1 MAAAGEAAKP
11 RVVICGGG
19 IIGAATAY
27 YLARKGGPEVAS
39 RVTVVE
45 REAPACAASGKAGG
59 FLALDWND
67 NSPVGPLARLSY
79 GLHPRLAADLAAELG
94 ERDVGYRAVHTW
106 QVVGVEA
113 VPAGVKGGRL
123 KGSDALPAWI
133 DGNVLGSSEMGDTE
147 STAQVHPALLTRA
160 LLDSAVAAGA
170 RLVTGCVQGLQ
181 LEAAPAAAAAAAG
194 QEGKRVTGVVVDG
207 QVLPADVAVV
217 AMGPW
222 SDAARAWLEGVA
234 EPGAVPRITGQKYHS
249 VVLRPDQPVTNHML
263 FTGFKYTTGR
273 TVEPE
278 VYPRPDGTVYVCGE
292 PQALPVPPSPAE
304 VTVEAELIDNIRRVA
319 GSLASC
325 LKQAPVEAQQ
335 ACYLPCA
342 PDSLPVIGPVP
353 GAAGVYL
360 ATGHTC
366 WGILN
371 APATGL
377 VMAEMILEGKAKIVD
392 VQPFAPARF
401 VRGAAAGAVA
411 RR

>member
-1 MAAAGEAAKP
+1 MAATGEAAKP

-27 YLARKGGPEVAS
+27 YLARTGGPEVAR
-39 RVTVVE
+39 RVMVVE

-67 NSPVGPLARLSY
+67 SSPVGPLARLSY
-79 GLHPRLAADLAAELG
+79 RLHPQLAAELREQLG
-94 ERDVGYRAVHTW
+94 RDVGYRTVHTW

-113 VPAGVKGGRL
+113 VPAGAKGGRL
-123 KGSDALPAWI
+123 RGSEALPDWV
-133 DGNVLGSSEMGDTE
+133 DGNVMGSSEMGDTD

-160 LLDSAVAAGA
+160 LLDGAVAAGA

-181 LEAAPAAAAAAAG
+181 LEAAGAEEQG
-194 QEGKRVTGVVVDG
+194 RRVTGVVVDG
-207 QVLPADVAVV
+207 EVLPADVAVV

-222 SDAARAWLEGVA
+222 SDAARAWLEGA
-234 EPGAVPRITGQKYHS
+234 AAPGAVPHITGQKYHS
-249 VVLRPDQPVTNHML
+249 VVLRPEQPVTNHML
-263 FTGFKYTTGR
+263 FTGFKYASGR

-304 VTVEAELIDNIRRVA
+304 VVVEGQLIDNIRRVA

-325 LKQAPVEAQQ
+325 LKEAPVEAQQ

-353 GAAGVYL
+353 GVAGAFL

-377 VMAEMILEGKAKIVD
+377 VMAEMILEGKAKSVD
-392 VQPFAPARF
+392 VRPFAPARF
-401 VRGAAAGAVA
+401 VRGAAGAGA

>member
-1 MAAAGEAAKP
+1 MAAATGAAAAKP
-11 RVVICGGG
+11 SVVICGGG

-27 YLARKGGPEVAS
+27 YLARNGGPEVAR

-67 NSPVGPLARLSY
+67 TSPVGPLARLSY
-79 GLHPRLAADLAAELG
+79 GLHPRLAADLLAELG
-94 ERDVGYRAVHTW
+94 RDVGYRTVNTW
-106 QVVGVEA
+106 QVVGVES

-123 KGSDALPAWI
+123 KGSEALPGWI

-181 LEAAPAAAAAAAG
+181 LERAEPEQEPEGAERG
-194 QEGKRVTGVVVDG
+194 QRVTGVVVDG
-207 QVLPADVAVV
+207 RVLPADVAVV
-217 AMGPW
+217 ALGPW
-222 SDAARAWLEGVA
+222 SDAARAWLEGA
-234 EPGAVPRITGQKYHS
+234 AAPGAVPHITGQKYHS
-249 VVLRPDQPVTNHML
+249 VVLRPEQPVTNDML
-263 FTGFKYTTGR
+263 FTGFKYASGR

-304 VTVEAELIDNIRRVA
+304 VGVEAALVDNIRRVA

-325 LKQAPVEAQQ
+325 LKEAPVEAQQ

-353 GAAGVYL
+353 GADGVFL

-377 VMAEMILEGKAKIVD
+377 VMAEMILEGKAKSVD
-392 VQPFAPARF
+392 VRPFAPARF
-401 VRGAAAGAVA
+401 VRGAAAAGA

>member
-1 MAAAGEAAKP
+1 MAATGEAAKP

-27 YLARKGGPEVAS
+27 YLARTGGPEVAR
-39 RVTVVE
+39 RVMVVE

-67 NSPVGPLARLSY
+67 SSPVGPLARLSY
-79 GLHPRLAADLAAELG
+79 RLHPQLAAELREQLG
-94 ERDVGYRAVHTW
+94 RDVGYRTVHTW

-113 VPAGVKGGRL
+113 VPAGAKGGRL
-123 KGSDALPAWI
+123 RGSEALPDWV
-133 DGNVLGSSEMGDTE
+133 DGNVMGSSEMGDTD
-147 STAQVHPALLTRA
+147 STAQV
-160 LLDSAVAAGA
+160 S
-170 RLVTGCVQGLQ
+170 GLQ
-181 LEAAPAAAAAAAG
+181 LEAAGAEEQG
-194 QEGKRVTGVVVDG
+194 RRVTGVVVDG
-207 QVLPADVAVV
+207 EVLPADVAVV

-222 SDAARAWLEGVA
+222 
-234 EPGAVPRITGQKYHS
+234 QKYHS
-249 VVLRPDQPVTNHML
+249 VVLRPEQPVTNHML
-263 FTGFKYTTGR
+263 FTGFKYASGR

-304 VTVEAELIDNIRRVA
+304 VVVEGQLIDNIRRVA

-325 LKQAPVEAQQ
+325 LKEAPVEAQQ

-353 GAAGVYL
+353 GVAGAFL

-377 VMAEMILEGKAKIVD
+377 VMAEMILEGKAKSVD
-392 VQPFAPARF
+392 VRPFAPARF
-401 VRGAAAGAVA
+401 VRGAAGAGA